1 MEIIDITN
9 LGSGAIL
16 YAGRVNNKFQLKS
29 IIGGDNITITENP
42 NDITISTEVFRG
54 ITSIN
59 GNTTAAQII
68 SSGDGIDVV
77 NNENTHTLNVD
88 DSVVRLTE
96 NQILTNKT
104 IDAENNPLSNINE
117 GSLTVREGAAD
128 TVLTSRGVNQTPTY
142 QAIPPSGQD
151 NTASNLAGIGLFA
164 QKVGVDLQFK
174 GLIAG
179 DNVTLTPSE
188 TGITISAIG
197 GGSSGIT
204 SLNANT
210 DAAQVVAASTG
221 LTLVSNANIH
231 IFSIDDTVVT
241 LDGIQSLANG
251 INPLMVI

>member
-1 MEIIDITN
+1 MSTATIPELNAVSTLEITALIEISQGGKSFSATIQETLEIIDITN

-88 DSVVRLTE
+88 DTVVRLTE

-128 TVLTSRGVNQTPTY
+128 T
-142 QAIPPSGQD
+142 
-151 NTASNLAGIGLFA
+151 
-164 QKVGVDLQFK
+164 
-174 GLIAG
+174 
-179 DNVTLTPSE
+179 
-188 TGITISAIG
+188 
-197 GGSSGIT
+197 SSY
-204 SLNANT
+204 
-210 DAAQVVAASTG
+210 
-221 LTLVSNANIH
+221 
-231 IFSIDDTVVT
+231 
-241 LDGIQSLANG
+241 
-251 INPLMVI
+251 